1 MKARSKNKKER
12 DYDAKIL
19 EQATEKFLAAA
30 SIFANQFSDMEGEIF
45 YSTFQKFNDA
55 HWAYHNMKEMADM
68 DKVGGEWDYPKGV
81 TGIFRYRNI

>member
-19 EQATEKFLAAA
+19 GQATEKFLAAA
-30 SIFANQFSDMEGEIF
+30 SKFASEFSEMEGEIF

-55 HWAYHNMKEMADM
+55 NWTYSNMKEMSDM
-68 DKVGGEWDYPKGV
+68 DKVGDEWDYSKGI
-81 TGIFRYRNI
+81 TGIYRYRNI